1 MIPWQA
7 TSHDRIEVRPAY
19 GTIPVA
25 PGQHI
30 VGWEVRVWHEGPDA
44 LNVCDTCKRRC
55 NSREISVLA
64 ANGRPDAALL
74 KPTHNDGYVWAPY
87 AHECS
92 APVPW
97 SARSAWLSQGWQ
109 QPHHHPNSTEPFD
122 SDARPV
128 LYPNAQLAYAAGL
141 ELLGIDVPERMHWK
155 LPQSQESHGAR
166 PKA

>member
-30 VGWEVRVWHEGPDA
+30 VGWEVRVWHEGPA
-44 LNVCDTCKRRC
+44 GLGTGGCNVCKKSCQERRVSETVARKRADF
-55 NSREISVLA
+55 SEL
-64 ANGRPDAALL
+64 DAHA
-74 KPTHNDGYVWAPY
+74 DGGYWAPY

-97 SARSAWLSQGWQ
+97 AARSAWPSEGWQ

-122 SDARPV
+122 SDARPT

-141 ELLGIDVPERMHWK
+141 ELLGIEEPERMHWK
-155 LPQSQESHGAR
+155 PEA
-166 PKA
+166 A